1 MWVGIGC
8 GGLFFLSLI
17 GAGVAYYFTYKA
29 AQSALAAASALSAPL
44 TPPTAPPGTDPVAPT
59 TTPTATTDSA
69 GSPVGGACAK
79 AAECCRKIVQK
90 TNAGAQSEAGC
101 LGLKQLPEV
110 NCALPLSTY
119 QRSAQ
124 LLGVKCE

>member
-29 AQSALAAASALSAPL
+29 AQSALAAASALSTPL
-44 TPPTAPPGTDPVAPT
+44 APPTATDGTPS

-79 AAECCRKIVQK
+79 AAECCRKIIQK

-101 LGLKQLPEV
+101 LSLKQLPEAQ
-110 NCALPLSTY
+110 CALPLSTY

-124 LLGVKCE
+124 LLGVKCD

>member
-101 LGLKQLPEV
+101 LGLKQLPEA

-124 LLGVKCE
+124 LLGVKCD